1 MAASL
6 ALTIAVLSPMILTVS
21 LPVLAQTQNDRKAEG
36 DRLFQAGSQAYQA
49 GKTTEA
55 LEIFQKALS
64 IFRQTGDHVG
74 ESNTLN
80 TIGAIYKAQG

>member
-1 MAASL
+1 M
-6 ALTIAVLSPMILTVS
+6 VTVS
-21 LPVLAQTQNDRKAEG
+21 LPVVAQAQNDRKAEG
-36 DRLFQAGSQAYQA
+36 DRLFQSGSQAYQA
-49 GKTTEA
+49 GKITEA